1 MNIKVNQNV
10 EIFLFRKL
18 YINAFQICIFI
29 LRNISQK
36 ICYYIIQVFIPTP
49 SLPLISNVIVLF
61 CNIII
66 IALLTYQFNVRQY
79 CSSIKMNLFLGVQ
92 THMKTK
98 VMSNVVTLYGILT
111 RLQ

>member
-1 MNIKVNQNV
+1 MLLYYPSIHSNPIPTINIK
-10 EIFLFRKL
+10 
-18 YINAFQICIFI
+18 
-29 LRNISQK
+29 
-36 ICYYIIQVFIPTP
+36 CYCA
-49 SLPLISNVIVLF
+49 F